1 VIIPTRGHYFID
13 NKAAH
18 LVFLQAEAMS
28 YQISG
33 LIKLI
38 GGNRNEKHVGKNKE
52 GSAEGS

>member
-1 VIIPTRGHYFID
+1 VIIHARGHYFID
-13 NKAAH
+13 NKAVH
-18 LVFLQAEAMS
+18 LVFLQTEVMS

-38 GGNRNEKHVGKNKE
+38 GGNCNEKYVGKNKE

>member
-1 VIIPTRGHYFID
+1 MPVEIISLTPKASHFILL
-13 NKAAH
+13 H
-18 LVFLQAEAMS
+18 TEAIS

-52 GSAEGS
+52 GSVEGS

>member
-1 VIIPTRGHYFID
+1 VIIHARGHYFID
-13 NKAAH
+13 NKAIH
-18 LVFLQAEAMS
+18 LVFLQTEVMS

-38 GGNRNEKHVGKNKE
+38 GGNRNEKYVGKNKE

>member
-1 VIIPTRGHYFID
+1 MIIHARGHYFID
-13 NKAAH
+13 NKAVH
-18 LVFLQAEAMS
+18 LVFLQTEVMS
-28 YQISG
+28 YKISG